1 MRKWKKV
8 CAAALC
14 AAMIFTVVE
23 PAGAIMAKAEGN
35 LVEFDAGTIEK
46 WGLGSSTT
54 QTVDAAGTSAVVANM
69 PDPKY
74 EMSLDGNLE
83 VTGTAG
89 ATAQKATYKLGA
101 LGGDASYS
109 GSGHRGSALNTNG
122 AYGVVLDG
130 VEVDSTY
137 TVSAWV
143 NFSENIRWPY
153 PVMFVANEAG
163 DSNWL
168 GMAGAN
174 DNQELMLWYGQGN
187 PWNPVLGNAGYELG
201 TWTNYTLSVN
211 GKEATLYANG
221 KKVISGNGNNAEV
234 TSGIKRMMFGVNYWD
249 IIPNCLFDEVKIYDE
264 ALTGLQAHALY
275 AGAGISLS
283 RNVQNLRKGKTLE
296 VNADVAGLKEGDT
309 IVWLSSDEAIATVDE
324 NGIVTG
330 VAKGDATITGSIMR
344 DGNVIAQDT
353 LTLSV
358 FAAETGKLIADFTFD
373 NEESGFCGAG
383 AVATKERAGNN
394 LNIVSDDVYGN
405 VLQFSG
411 APLAGDLSYLSVA
424 KEDQSS
430 LLAGVTE
437 FTVSYDSN
445 SSGVFQNCWTFFANR
460 AGVPAA
466 NTQYIGVADYPNHL
480 TVERYKESADA
491 SGLVPGWKHV
501 DVVFSES
508 KTETYI
514 DGVLRMSRSNS
525 HTVAESLGS
534 DSDVL
539 IGASTWNNTTEYWA
553 GLLDNYKIYDYALT
567 AEEIA
572 ATQVSSVSVTSQ
584 TGSASVNI
592 GETLQLT
599 ASLEPEAA
607 ANTAVVWSSSDDS
620 IASVDQNGLLT
631 PKAEGTVTITAT
643 AQDRDGRSGSIVI
656 EVRSIQVT
664 GITIECASA
673 EMVVGNEQTL
683 TAIVK
688 PENATNKAV
697 TWTTSNPAVA
707 TVSEKG
713 LVTGVSAGT
722 VTITAEAQ
730 DGSSVSGNIDLIVK
744 KETFTVEAVSSDETM
759 GTVSGA
765 GTYDKG
771 TEVTLIA
778 RENSGY
784 KFVGWYDGD
793 VLLTDRSYY
802 TFVVGQ
808 DCSFTARFELDDIKV
823 SSITVSSQNGANE
836 LMEGDTLQLNA
847 EVFPENATNKAVIWK
862 SPNPEYAT
870 VDENGLVTGV
880 AESGTIYIMAEA
892 QDGSGVSG
900 SIALVVKKK
909 TFTVE
914 AVSADET
921 MGTVSGG
928 GTYDKGGQATLRATA
943 NSGYRFVGWYA
954 GEDCVSETS
963 VYTFTVDQNYSLT
976 AKFKEI
982 TVGVKINANAAEAQ
996 IKVKAGDAPVQTGE
1010 SYNGSVSQG
1019 VNVTVTAGDVAGYQ
1033 FAYWKDLDT
1042 NKTVSD
1048 KKAYTFTAVYNVNL
1062 QAVYR
1067 EEQAFTIIFKTNE
1080 TFANKVLK
1088 EESVK
1093 ESAPV
1098 DVPQPFEMAG
1108 YTFAG
1113 WDTTGDGTAD
1123 VTADTTS
1130 VTVDKN
1136 QVWTAVYTVN
1146 EVLHLVQT
1154 WGGGTIVKV
1163 DGKANDSTSVS
1174 VKRDTLVTVKADAPA
1189 SGQYF
1194 AGWSMDGGNTL
1205 VSTREEFSFFVKK
1218 DTTIYAVY
1226 SQNETKVSPTIAVS
1240 GVSRVRNSATGKDS
1254 VRIEVTW
1261 DVPEGFTAVNEG
1273 ILRTYNDSLRNDLY
1287 IGKAGVTNNSCG
1299 KGYRNGTYA
1308 YSFNIGN
1315 TSANLVKN
1323 IHTVGYLVY
1332 KDAKGTVHT
1341 IYTEVETLH
1350 SNN

>member
-1 MRKWKKV
+1 MKKWKKV
-8 CAAALC
+8 CAAMLS
-14 AAMIFTVVE
+14 AAMMFTMIE
-23 PAGAIMAKAEGN
+23 PAGVIMAKAE
-35 LVEFDAGTIEK
+35 E
-46 WGLGSSTT
+46 
-54 QTVDAAGTSAVVANM
+54 
-69 PDPKY
+69 
-74 EMSLDGNLE
+74 
-83 VTGTAG
+83 
-89 ATAQKATYKLGA
+89 
-101 LGGDASYS
+101 GDASGIVTGNS
-109 GSGHRGSALNTNG
+109 GDVSASSISGILEPTYELKLDAGLEVVSKVGASSITAKAANVGVWNESIAEYTGNEQFSAGRSKKGLKLGQYGLLLEG
-122 AYGVVLDG
+122 AELG
-130 VEVDSTY
+130 ESY
-137 TVSAWV
+137 TVSAWLNPTTV
-143 NFSENIRWPY
+143 PQFTPMI
-153 PVMFVANEAG
+153 MIGAG
-163 DSNWL
+163 DNTSDWISL
-168 GMAGAN
+168 AGTGRN
-174 DNQELMLWYGQGN
+174 EYMFWTGHSGRGNQELQENYI
-187 PWNPVLGNAGYELG
+187 PFTPG
-201 TWTNYTLSVN
+201 TWAHFTLSVDHQIV
-211 GKEATLYANG
+211 TLYQNG
-221 KKVISGNGNNAEV
+221 EPLMTMNMSDMIDPASGHK
-234 TSGIKRMMFGVNYWD
+234 IMFGVNYWD
-249 IIPNCLFDEVKIYDE
+249 KHPDSILDEVKIYDRALTSDE
-264 ALTGLQAHALY
+264 AASLYTLYDGFTIEGKSNVRLNQSINLEAKAESDTAGMQVVWSSDDESVATVNDGIVTGHAAGETKITAALVQDSQTVKAATTLVTVVEPKVIADFDFNKDAEQFAGAEAIAIKQGTVSLTPRDDSGDFALQLDETGYLDVKKTDGSSLLTGLKEF
-275 AGAGISLS
+275 SLS
-283 RNVQNLRKGKTLE
+283 FDCYSTKTGASWSFFAAPNASPQNWLSERYIAAFDLNDSLTLE
-296 VNADVAGLKEGDT
+296 RYMNLGVRPLNVSAKYSEGWKHVDAVFEEDNVTLYINGVSAGTVKSDYPVKSILKDNSILLIGRGNWSTYGEYFNGQIDNYKIYNYARTAEEIVGVKVDSIAVSGQDGASELLEGNTLKLSATVFPENAANKAVTWKS
-309 IVWLSSDEAIATVDE
+309 LSPEVATVDE
-324 NGIVTG
+324 N
-330 VAKGDATITGSIMR
+330 
-344 DGNVIAQDT
+344 
-353 LTLSV
+353 
-358 FAAETGKLIADFTFD
+358 
-373 NEESGFCGAG
+373 
-383 AVATKERAGNN
+383 
-394 LNIVSDDVYGN
+394 
-405 VLQFSG
+405 
-411 APLAGDLSYLSVA
+411 
-424 KEDQSS
+424 
-430 LLAGVTE
+430 
-437 FTVSYDSN
+437 
-445 SSGVFQNCWTFFANR
+445 
-460 AGVPAA
+460 
-466 NTQYIGVADYPNHL
+466 
-480 TVERYKESADA
+480 
-491 SGLVPGWKHV
+491 
-501 DVVFSES
+501 
-508 KTETYI
+508 
-514 DGVLRMSRSNS
+514 
-525 HTVAESLGS
+525 
-534 DSDVL
+534 
-539 IGASTWNNTTEYWA
+539 
-553 GLLDNYKIYDYALT
+553 
-567 AEEIA
+567 
-572 ATQVSSVSVTSQ
+572 
-584 TGSASVNI
+584 
-592 GETLQLT
+592 
-599 ASLEPEAA
+599 
-607 ANTAVVWSSSDDS
+607 
-620 IASVDQNGLLT
+620 
-631 PKAEGTVTITAT
+631 
-643 AQDRDGRSGSIVI
+643 
-656 EVRSIQVT
+656 
-664 GITIECASA
+664 
-673 EMVVGNEQTL
+673 
-683 TAIVK
+683 
-688 PENATNKAV
+688 
-697 TWTTSNPAVA
+697 
-707 TVSEKG
+707 G

-730 DGSSVSGNIDLIVK
+730 DGSSVSGSIDLIVK

-759 GTVSGA
+759 GTVSGV

-1189 SGQYF
+1189 SGHYF

-1332 KDAKGTVHT
+1332 KDAQGTVHT